1 MSKKKKIIVQK
12 FGGTSVANA
21 EKIKRAAKR
30 AVDEFKRGKQV
41 VMVAS
46 ARGKQT
52 DELIAD
58 ALEVNPNPPKRE
70 MDQLLSTGEQQTI
83 SLVAMAIEA
92 MGYKA
97 ISLTGAQVG
106 LVTDS
111 VHTKARIKSINA
123 ERIKKHLNAGNI
135 VIVAGFQ
142 GIDENA
148 NVTTLGRGGSDTSA
162 VALAAALK
170 ADTCDIY
177 TDVDGVY
184 TTDPRIFKKAARL
197 EKISYDEVLE
207 MASLG
212 SGVMHG
218 RSIEFGKKYSVTIHV
233 RSSLTGKKGTLI
245 IHEVPQM
252 EGILVSGATIE
263 KNLAKISMIGVANKP
278 GNAAKVF
285 AHLAKARVSVNDIIQ
300 TEVSKQKAN
309 ISFTVNKNDFADAKK
324 AVEEIKDKV
333 GCKEVFYRDDIA
345 EVSIIGVGM
354 RTHYGVAN
362 MMFSTLA
369 KQKIN
374 IDSITTSEIRISCI
388 VDKHQGD
395 KALICLCK
403 TFELDKPV
411 NKRSYVK

>member
-1 MSKKKKIIVQK
+1 MSKKQEIVVQK

-21 EKIKRAAKR
+21 EKIKRAAQK
-30 AVDEFKRGKQV
+30 AINEFKQGKQV

-52 DELIAD
+52 DVLIAD

-70 MDQLLSTGEQQTI
+70 MDQLLSTGEQQTV
-83 SLVAMAIEA
+83 SLVAMAIEG

-97 ISLTGAQVG
+97 ISLTGAQIRMI
-106 LVTDS
+106 TDS
-111 VHTKARIKSINA
+111 VHTKARIKSIDTK
-123 ERIKKHLNAGNI
+123 RIKKYLDEGNI

-142 GIDENA
+142 GIDENEDI
-148 NVTTLGRGGSDTSA
+148 TTLGRGGSDTSA

-184 TTDPRIFKKAARL
+184 TTDPRIFKEAVKL
-197 EKISYDEVLE
+197 DQISYDEVLE

-212 SGVMHG
+212 AGVMHG
-218 RSIEFGKKYSVTIHV
+218 RSIEFGKKYNVIIHV
-233 RSSLTGKKGTLI
+233 RSSMSDKKGTLI
-245 IHEVPQM
+245 THEVPQM

-263 KNLAKISMIGVANKP
+263 KNLAKVSMIGVDNKP

-285 AHLAKARVSVNDIIQ
+285 AHLAEAKVIVNDIIQ

-324 AVEEIKDKV
+324 AVVEIKDKV
-333 GCKEVFYRDDIA
+333 GCENVFYRDDIA

-362 MMFSTLA
+362 MMFGTLA
-369 KQKIN
+369 KEKIN

-388 VDKHQGD
+388 VDKDQGD
-395 KALICLCK
+395 KALISICR

>member
-1 MSKKKKIIVQK
+1 
-12 FGGTSVANA
+12 
-21 EKIKRAAKR
+21 
-30 AVDEFKRGKQV
+30 
-41 VMVAS
+41 
-46 ARGKQT
+46 
-52 DELIAD
+52 
-58 ALEVNPNPPKRE
+58 
-70 MDQLLSTGEQQTI
+70 
-83 SLVAMAIEA
+83 
-92 MGYKA
+92 
-97 ISLTGAQVG
+97 
-106 LVTDS
+106 
-111 VHTKARIKSINA
+111 
-123 ERIKKHLNAGNI
+123 
-135 VIVAGFQ
+135 
-142 GIDENA
+142 
-148 NVTTLGRGGSDTSA
+148 
-162 VALAAALK
+162 
-170 ADTCDIY
+170 
-177 TDVDGVY
+177 
-184 TTDPRIFKKAARL
+184 
-197 EKISYDEVLE
+197 
-207 MASLG
+207 
-212 SGVMHG
+212 MHG
-218 RSIEFGKKYSVTIHV
+218 RSIEFGKKYNVTIHV

-263 KNLAKISMIGVANKP
+263 KNLAKVSLIGVANKP
-278 GNAAKVF
+278 GNAAKIF
-285 AHLAKARVSVNDIIQ
+285 AHLAKAKVSVNDIIQ

-309 ISFTVNKNDFADAKK
+309 ISFTVSKNDFDDTKK
-324 AVEEIKDKV
+324 AVEEIKNKV

>member
-1 MSKKKKIIVQK
+1 MTKKKEIIVQK

-21 EKIKRAAKR
+21 EKIKKAAQRAIN
-30 AVDEFKRGKQV
+30 EFKQGKQV

-52 DELIAD
+52 DELIKD

-70 MDQLLSTGEQQTI
+70 MDQLLSTGEQQTV
-83 SLVAMAIEA
+83 SLVAMAIEG

-97 ISLTGAQVG
+97 ISFTGAQIRMI
-106 LVTDS
+106 TDS
-111 VHTKARIKSINA
+111 VHTKARIKSIDT
-123 ERIKKHLNAGNI
+123 EKIKKQLDNGNI

-142 GIDENA
+142 GVDENE
-148 NVTTLGRGGSDTSA
+148 NITTLGRGGSDTSA

-184 TTDPRIFKKAARL
+184 TTDPRIFKDAVKL
-197 EKISYDEVLE
+197 DQISYDEVLE

-212 SGVMHG
+212 AGVMHG
-218 RSIEFGKKYSVTIHV
+218 RSIEFGKKYNVVIHV
-233 RSSLTGKKGTLI
+233 RSSMSDKKGTLI
-245 IHEVPQM
+245 THEVPKM

-263 KNLAKISMIGVANKP
+263 KNLAKVSMVGVDNKP
-278 GNAAKVF
+278 GNAAKIF
-285 AHLAKARVSVNDIIQ
+285 AHLAEAKVSVNDIIQ
-300 TEVSKQKAN
+300 TEVSKEKAN
-309 ISFTVNKNDFADAKK
+309 ISFTVNKNDFNDTKK
-324 AVEEIKDKV
+324 AVETIKEKV
-333 GCKEVFYRDDIA
+333 GCDNVFYRDDIA
-345 EVSIIGVGM
+345 EISVIGVGM

-369 KQKIN
+369 KEKIN
-374 IDSITTSEIRISCI
+374 IDSITTSEIRISCL
-388 VDKHQGD
+388 VDKAQGD
-395 KALICLCK
+395 KALISVCK

>member
-1 MSKKKKIIVQK
+1 MRKKEIIVQK
-12 FGGTSVANA
+12 FGGSSVANA
-21 EKIKRAAKR
+21 EKIKKAAQK
-30 AVDEFKRGKQV
+30 AINEFKQGKQV

-52 DELIAD
+52 DQLIAD

-70 MDQLLSTGEQQTI
+70 MDQLLSTGEQQTV
-83 SLVAMAIEA
+83 SLVAMAIEG

-97 ISLTGAQVG
+97 ISFTGAQIRMI
-106 LVTDS
+106 TDS
-111 VHTKARIKSINA
+111 VHTKARIKSIDV
-123 ERIKKHLNAGNI
+123 ERIKKELDKGNI

-142 GIDENA
+142 GIDENE
-148 NVTTLGRGGSDTSA
+148 NITTLGRGGSDTSA

-184 TTDPRIFKKAARL
+184 TTDPRIFKDAVKL
-197 EKISYDEVLE
+197 EQISYDEILE

-212 SGVMHG
+212 AGVMHG
-218 RSIEFGKKYSVTIHV
+218 RSIEFGKKYNVIIHV
-233 RSSLTGKKGTLI
+233 RSSMSDKKGTLI
-245 IHEVPQM
+245 THEVPQM

-263 KNLAKISMIGVANKP
+263 KNLAKVSMVGVDNKP
-278 GNAAKVF
+278 GNAAKIF
-285 AHLAKARVSVNDIIQ
+285 AHLAEAKVSVNDIIQ

-309 ISFTVNKNDFADAKK
+309 ISFTVNKNDFNDAKK
-324 AVEEIKDKV
+324 AVESIKEKV
-333 GCKEVFYRDDIA
+333 GCDNVFYRDDIA
-345 EVSIIGVGM
+345 EVSAIGVGM

-362 MMFSTLA
+362 MMFSALA
-369 KQKIN
+369 KEKIN
-374 IDSITTSEIRISCI
+374 IDSITTSEIRISCL
-388 VDKHQGD
+388 VDKAQGD
-395 KALICLCK
+395 KALICVCK